1 MYVKEVMVFGE
12 KKHEDGPDDDLAL
25 SVRIVYDPEYM
36 KTIYGAET
44 QEAVDTVVEK
54 DLDILN
60 DGLPSY
66 KHIYRHEATDTPMEM
81 TTTGKVKRYKE
92 LQK

>member
-1 MYVKEVMVFGE
+1 
-12 KKHEDGPDDDLAL
+12 
-25 SVRIVYDPEYM
+25 YDPEYM

-44 QEAVDTVVEK
+44 QEAVDTVVKK

>member
-1 MYVKEVMVFGE
+1 MVFGQPRRA
-12 KKHEDGPDDDLAL
+12 DGPADDLAL
-25 SVRIVYDPEYM
+25 SVRITYDPDYM

-44 QEAVDTVVEK
+44 PEAIDAIVRK

-60 DGLPSY
+60 DGLPVY
-66 KHIYRHEATDTPMEM
+66 KHIYRHELSDRPMET